1 MNPHEATTAI
11 HRVARR
17 RRPLAALMYACAGA
31 SIAVVA
37 VQARSSIMPPS
48 APHVLAPVAPA
59 EDEPAP
65 TLSPRPAVTLPRPVP
80 PADLAELPA
89 PTAAPTVAPR
99 EPPVVAPQV
108 VSRPEAF
115 DVALRQRRYVSALG
129 AIPEGSPLQ
138 EAWRA
143 EVHDEW
149 LAQLQRNRNSLHARH
164 AVDLARFRAEWP
176 DDRVAAQLQQQR
188 RERVRAEVGRLQAL
202 LTKAGLEARLVAEPR
217 GERYAIEARWTGSS
231 REMALAIK
239 ADPVRGVV
247 SAVAELV
254 ARVGYI
260 TAESAIE
267 TTDATVVF
275 SEKLGG
281 IRFPT
286 ACAREFV
293 RVAPRDPAAG
303 LAKLDCVQRTVT
315 PVAR

>member
-1 MNPHEATTAI
+1 
-11 HRVARR
+11 
-17 RRPLAALMYACAGA
+17 MYTCAGA
-31 SIAVVA
+31 SIALVA
-37 VQARSSIMPPS
+37 VQAGSSIMPHR

-59 EDEPAP
+59 DDEPAP
-65 TLSPRPAVTLPRPVP
+65 SLSPRPAVTLPRPVP

-89 PTAAPTVAPR
+89 PTAAPHEPPAVAPR
-99 EPPVVAPQV
+99 V

-129 AIPEGSPLQ
+129 AIPEGSPQ
-138 EAWRA
+138 QDAWRA
-143 EVHDEW
+143 EVHDAW
-149 LAQLQRNRNSLHARH
+149 LAQLQRNRDSLHARH
-164 AVDLARFRAEWP
+164 AVELARFRAEWP